1 MSLIRVPS
9 TYSIQY
15 DDHFIVIIF
24 RWSKEYWRS
33 IYFYHTAQQAHTGE
47 KPYKSAEMVVI
58 PRFCLKLLHTTINI
72 KTTTYWH
79 HVRWPEVHRT
89 SDRRTWCQYDVV
101 LSLNIFGRMPRG
113 IKQHTDLCMTRTCQV
128 ECIEN
133 RKNSHLK
140 VVHVE
145 LWVDIWQALPM
156 SDQVRSW
163 LTAITQLNC

>member
-101 LSLNIFGRMPRG
+101 LSLNIFGRMPMG

-145 LWVDIWQALPM
+145 LWVDILFGKLSPWAIKWEAGWQPLH
-156 SDQVRSW
+156 
-163 LTAITQLNC
+163 N